1 MIKTDIVIVGAGIAG
16 LTAAIYLKRANAKFA
31 IVEGDKIG
39 GKLNILTHV
48 ENYPGFSS
56 CSGLDI
62 AQSLI
67 DQIKDLDINVEKG
80 NVQTILKDP
89 YGFKVVTSGESYI
102 SKAVIVASGYQLNP
116 SFIPGE
122 KEYLGRGVSY
132 CATCDGNFFRKK
144 DVAVVG
150 NNATAIEEA
159 LYLSNIVKKIYF
171 VVPDKKLLGDKTL
184 IETLQKQSNV
194 EIILKTKLVAIKGD
208 DFGVKEIEIGDKT
221 LSVDGVFNYTGSK
234 NASDFLSQIMPTM
247 EYNFIVTDEKMMS
260 DVEGLFAI
268 GDIRKKNLKQLIT
281 AASDGAIAAT
291 EVNKF
296 ILNNSK

>member
-62 AQSLI
+62 AQSLL
-67 DQIKDLDINVEKG
+67 DQIKDLEINIEKG

-122 KEYLGRGVSY
+122 KEYLGHGVSY
-132 CATCDGNFFRKK
+132 CATCDGNFFKNK

-159 LYLSNIVKKIYF
+159 LYLSNMVKKLYF

-221 LSVDGVFNYTGSK
+221 LPVDGVFNYTGSK

-268 GDIRKKNLKQLIT
+268 GDIRKKNLKQLVT

-296 ILNNSK
+296 ILNISK